1 MEESGK
7 TPFLPVSSECPEET
21 YFFRKKPNPDIICI
35 NLNNLF
41 FTFPDIGG
49 GGKMEADA
57 RHDFTATADD
67 ELSFCKG
74 DVLKVSGEGQTLGR
88 HGDLVHAKTAGWFHF
103 SLRLWHTGQHIKP
116 VRAGMIPWLIL
127 MAIILHH

>member
-88 HGDLVHAKTAGWFHF
+88 H
-103 SLRLWHTGQHIKP
+103 
-116 VRAGMIPWLIL
+116 MIWYMRKLLDGFTSASGFGIQVNIL
-127 MAIILHH
+127 NLSGLG